1 MKLPDYCS
9 PEEFAT
15 WLSAQIAT
23 NGGKRPTEAEW
34 EEIKKRL
41 ENAIEWVH
49 PWYLKPRGG
58 DDDGGGGE
66 DLVPPHEKWPFFSPG
81 QTTAH

>member
-1 MKLPDYCS
+1 MKLPNYCS

-15 WLSAQIAT
+15 WLSKQVAT
-23 NGGKRPTEAEW
+23 NGGKLPTETEW

-49 PWYLKPRGG
+49 PWYLKPSG
-58 DDDGGGGE
+58 DDGDGGGGRRSYPS
-66 DLVPPHEKWPFFSPG
+66 LQHNRL
-81 QTTAH
+81 